1 MANRTRK
8 TRFMDGFRRTKIVA
22 TIGPASADKL
32 TLRQLVDAGVDVMR
46 LNFSHGN
53 HEEKAALIT
62 SIREVEVEAGRPI
75 AILQDIQGPKIRV
88 GAIRDAPLRLEPGDI
103 LDIHGDGREG
113 EPGHISTNYPNLVY
127 ETDPGESIFLDDG
140 MIELRVT
147 EEYDST
153 VRCEVIVGGD
163 LHPGKGVNLPGARLS
178 VDALTEKDCEDL
190 RFGMEHGVDY
200 VALSFV
206 RHAYDAASAREVM
219 VRVGPAVPLL
229 AKVEKREAV
238 DRMNSI
244 LRAFDGA
251 MVARGDLG
259 VELPPE
265 QVPIAQSQLVDVAR
279 RAGKPVIVATQMLES
294 MIQAPRPTRAE
305 VTDVADAAHSLADAV
320 MLSAETAVGRYPREA
335 VATMDRILRL
345 VEGHQWKH
353 GKHGLVSERA
363 PEGGIDAPAAMA
375 RAVAQLSRDV
385 AVRSIV
391 VPTEH
396 GNTARQ
402 IAAKRPAAP
411 IIAVSADERVCRR
424 LALYWGV
431 TSQLAP
437 PERQADLPRLARDV
451 VRRLGL
457 AESGQPILLVWD
469 SDPAHTGA
477 ALSVSLLSA

>member
-1 MANRTRK
+1 
-8 TRFMDGFRRTKIVA
+8 MDGFRRTKIVA

-103 LDIHGDGREG
+103 VDIHGDGREG

-259 VELPPE
+259 VELRPE
-265 QVPIAQSQLVDVAR
+265 MVPAVQKQLIKR
-279 RAGKPVIVATQMLES
+279 SLELHRPVITATQMLES
-294 MIQAPRPTRAE
+294 MTENRRPTRAE
-305 VTDVADAAHSLADAV
+305 ASDVANAVLDGTHAV
-320 MLSAETAVGRYPREA
+320 MLSGETAIGRHPVEVVKAMHRIVVEA
-335 VATMDRILRL
+335 ERMIVP
-345 VEGHQWKH
+345 
-353 GKHGLVSERA
+353 GLHLDY
-363 PEGGIDAPAAMA
+363 DAPSANSAVCQAAVQLAEQVDADAIVAFGRSGKTAQTLSNLQPLRPVIALCESVKLA
-375 RAVAQLSRDV
+375 RRLCLW
-385 AVRSIV
+385 RSV
-391 VPTEH
+391 MPVLVGPARREE
-396 GNTARQ
+396 TAAARIEREMENRQ
-402 IAAKRPAAP
+402 ILPAGSLIVSVGSAP
-411 IIAVSADERVCRR
+411 GSR
-424 LALYWGV
+424 
-431 TSQLAP
+431 TSQSNYI
-437 PERQADLPRLARDV
+437 RLI
-451 VRRLGL
+451 RL
-457 AESGQPILLVWD
+457 
-469 SDPAHTGA
+469 
-477 ALSVSLLSA
+477 